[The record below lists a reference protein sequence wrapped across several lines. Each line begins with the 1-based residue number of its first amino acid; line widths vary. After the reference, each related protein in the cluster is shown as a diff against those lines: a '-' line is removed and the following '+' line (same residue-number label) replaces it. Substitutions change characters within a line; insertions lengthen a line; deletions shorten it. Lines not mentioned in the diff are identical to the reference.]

1 MLLFLLCC
9 KASQI
14 SKMQK
19 RIRLLCPNRTRKTLN
34 NVAHIFLVILN
45 GTQKNGHN
53 RPCHRARSHYLP
65 LWMFAAPMAAFA
77 RFCVISLNI
86 FSLFS
91 SCPLMFVSISTR
103 SKNILTPYS
112 FLRLNERR
120 ASQAT
125 RTSSSLWKNL
135 LHNSGDRSCTPT
147 MRRRASP
154 LVHMFAPVLR
164 NTWQSSGTISPSR
177 FTVPPSLHIR

>member
-1 MLLFLLCC
+1 
-9 KASQI
+9 
-14 SKMQK
+14 
-19 RIRLLCPNRTRKTLN
+19 
-34 NVAHIFLVILN
+34 
-45 GTQKNGHN
+45 
-53 RPCHRARSHYLP
+53 
-65 LWMFAAPMAAFA
+65 MFAAPMAAFA

-91 SCPLMFVSISTR
+91 SCHLMSVSISTR

-135 LHNSGDRSCTPT
+135 LHNSGDRSHSPT
-147 MRRRASP
+147 MRRRVSSLA
-154 LVHMFAPVLR
+154 HMFALFCVTHGKAAGRSRRLASPCRHRSIFDDIRADACRPASPIPRLSFAASASCLACLVQNR
-164 NTWQSSGTISPSR
+164 RSSRGILQRYASAVTAPE
-177 FTVPPSLHIR
+177 